1 MVVVRFEHS
10 RSESQKK
17 EMSCVKIRYVTRMEL
32 KNIPR
37 VVVNGNVVSFLTA
50 EKVVSVDIEN
60 MLTVRFQ
67 DLTVEKVSKE

>member
-1 MVVVRFEHS
+1 
-10 RSESQKK
+10 
-17 EMSCVKIRYVTRMEL
+17 MEL